1 MLLFLAVTESSWNS
15 WLRLWPHVKNVF
27 VSLTVLI
34 LSHTDDIINEPD
46 QCIETH
52 LWSEG
57 ETPAGSPCTKS
68 ERITSNTTDVN
79 VSLPGCDRKPLLEEV
94 TRRQ

>member
-1 MLLFLAVTESSWNS
+1 MLLFLAVTASSWNS

-27 VSLTVLI
+27 VSLTVLV
-34 LSHTDDIINEPD
+34 LSHTDDIISVLRHT
-46 QCIETH
+46 C
-52 LWSEG
+52 G
-57 ETPAGSPCTKS
+57 PCTKS